1 MCDMKK
7 RFKEWLSTAIGI
19 IVSGVA
25 IVMWYQT
32 KIDGTALGIALA
44 LGWTYIAAKDTL
56 INGVTAG
63 LIKSKSDE

>member
-1 MCDMKK
+1 MKK

-44 LGWTYIAAKDTL
+44 LGWTYIAAKDSL
-56 INGVTAG
+56 LKGVTGG
-63 LIKSKSDE
+63 LIKPKSSE

>member
-1 MCDMKK
+1 MKK

-44 LGWTYIAAKDTL
+44 LGWTYIAAKDSVL
-56 INGVTAG
+56 KGVTGG
-63 LIKSKSDE
+63 LIKPKSSE

>member
-1 MCDMKK
+1 MKK
-7 RFKEWLSTAIGI
+7 RFKSWISTTIGLV
-19 IVSGVA
+19 VSGVA

-56 INGVTAG
+56 IKGVTAG
-63 LIKSKSDE
+63 LIESKSDE